1 MPSKP
6 SWPRGPLG
14 DIYGYFITTTLTGTG
29 GKIMGLEHLG
39 SAFSV
44 LDGKGIKVT
53 PKIKCA

>member
-1 MPSKP
+1 
-6 SWPRGPLG
+6 
-14 DIYGYFITTTLTGTG
+14 
-29 GKIMGLEHLG
+29 LEHLG